1 MLFRS
6 DKHLDLYLKYDNE
19 DDFVE
24 AYVDTIPDKEI
35 DMTNGLDVAKE
46 LEDILSR
53 QINLRI
59 LGKLFWM
66 GRDEILKR
74 YYRTKKLE
82 RICK

>member
-1 MLFRS
+1 MR

-19 DDFVE
+19 DDFID
-24 AYVDTIPDKEI
+24 AYIDTMDKDI
-35 DMTNGLDVAKE
+35 DMTNGLDVAKAV
-46 LEDILSR
+46 EDILSN
-53 QINLRI
+53 QINGRI

-66 GRDEILKR
+66 GRDDVLKR

>member
-1 MLFRS
+1 MS

-66 GRDEILKR
+66 GRDEVLQK